1 MVKIIA
7 ELGINHESNEKIA
20 EKLIEN
26 AYKSGCWAIKFQYRN
41 LNSFYSSTN
50 EIGDELIN
58 DQLQN
63 TQLSLSKIKLL
74 TEFAHKKG
82 LKVGISFF
90 TLKDFDEIIKKNIKF
105 DFYKIPSAEF
115 SNTELVR
122 KVLKHKIMV
131 IMSTGGHTLSEIKS
145 QLKKYSFQSTD
156 VLMHCTSN
164 YPTEIGSQNLSAISE
179 LKKIKNI
186 TVGYSS
192 HDIDYEVT
200 FLAAGLGAEY
210 IERHITLNKLGKSLD
225 DSSSSEL
232 EEFYSIN
239 KILNNFETIMGDSKK
254 PVNQGEIMNMQNL
267 GTGAYSIS
275 NIGTGKFISS
285 KDIEI
290 KAPRIGLTLNEFKQY
305 SQRPLIKNVSK
316 DEPLTRSHFFNS
328 IMLNKNDFEFI
339 EKSKISIPIRF
350 HDMYS
355 IFKIFK
361 TSNFEFHLSYQ
372 DLDYISDSL
381 FQDIQ
386 IFENKSFSYHLP
398 DYLNNYQL
406 FDPISK
412 NKMIK
417 KHSLKNLHKIINL
430 SDKLSNDRQI
440 FVSSLS
446 QNTFKDKKEY
456 YYKLKLFIDNLHS
469 KYNILFLP
477 QWLPK
482 KAWYFGGSYDIKLFS
497 SFEDIEFLHEF
508 DINIC
513 LDTAH
518 LIMAANFAKED
529 WRVWFKELKPLIG
542 HLHLSDSYGNDG
554 EGVEFGKGDLGD
566 PSSILRMEKVKV
578 LEVWQGH
585 LDNFAGF
592 KSAIRHLRKKY

>member
-1 MVKIIA
+1 
-7 ELGINHESNEKIA
+7 
-20 EKLIEN
+20 
-26 AYKSGCWAIKFQYRN
+26 
-41 LNSFYSSTN
+41 
-50 EIGDELIN
+50 
-58 DQLQN
+58 
-63 TQLSLSKIKLL
+63 
-74 TEFAHKKG
+74 
-82 LKVGISFF
+82 
-90 TLKDFDEIIKKNIKF
+90 
-105 DFYKIPSAEF
+105 
-115 SNTELVR
+115 
-122 KVLKHKIMV
+122 
-131 IMSTGGHTLSEIKS
+131 
-145 QLKKYSFQSTD
+145 
-156 VLMHCTSN
+156 
-164 YPTEIGSQNLSAISE
+164 
-179 LKKIKNI
+179 
-186 TVGYSS
+186 
-192 HDIDYEVT
+192 
-200 FLAAGLGAEY
+200 
-210 IERHITLNKLGKSLD
+210 
-225 DSSSSEL
+225 
-232 EEFYSIN
+232 
-239 KILNNFETIMGDSKK
+239 MGDSKK

-275 NIGTGKFISS
+275 NIGKGKFISS

-290 KAPRIGLTLNEFKQY
+290 KAPRIGLTLNELKQY

-456 YYKLKLFIDNLHS
+456 YYKLKLFIII
-469 KYNILFLP
+469 YTPNIIY
-477 QWLPK
+477 
-482 KAWYFGGSYDIKLFS
+482 YFY
-497 SFEDIEFLHEF
+497 
-508 DINIC
+508 
-513 LDTAH
+513 
-518 LIMAANFAKED
+518 
-529 WRVWFKELKPLIG
+529 
-542 HLHLSDSYGNDG
+542 
-554 EGVEFGKGDLGD
+554 
-566 PSSILRMEKVKV
+566 
-578 LEVWQGH
+578 
-585 LDNFAGF
+585 
-592 KSAIRHLRKKY
+592 